1 MPTLSFLNVPC
12 LDRIPLSAVLT
23 TERKSPFRFTAF
35 GERCG
40 HIACE
45 VEKPVKTEKR
55 NALVELLSTNFSP
68 QLHFEALTTLD
79 QADRSHFWVVVS
91 CVPITLVTT
100 QFLTCRPCC
109 SAEFWPGPLD
119 HWTTSNFQL
128 PRICK
133 FYQVLSSSMT
143 HGPSSK
149 ASLFVDVL

>member
-45 VEKPVKTEKR
+45 VEKLVKTEER
-55 NALVELLSTNFSP
+55 NAPVELLSTNFSP
-68 QLHFEALTTLD
+68 AALEALTTLD

-119 HWTTSNFQL
+119 HQQGSNF
-128 PRICK
+128 PTICK
-133 FYQVLSSSMT
+133 FYQVPMTPMT
-143 HGPSSK
+143 HGLHGPSK
-149 ASLFVDVL
+149 LVR